1 MAIGLILF
9 AAIVAFPVA
18 LVAFALGHVTL
29 AGAVLMYV
37 GAGWAVIVAGILSTA
52 LAGTLG
58 RARHHDATPER
69 APIRLE
75 VRVVSRN

>member
-9 AAIVAFPVA
+9 AAIVALPVA
-18 LVAFALGHVTL
+18 LGAFALGHVTL

-52 LAGTLG
+52 LAGILG
-58 RARHHDATPER
+58 RARQADTAQER

-75 VRVVSRN
+75 VRVVPRN